1 MSRIALG
8 RYGFSI
14 DVRDDGGHLATAL
27 TVEGLG
33 FGTLWINGGQLDR
46 LDRLTELLGA
56 TNTAAVGSSI
66 IAPDEYTPTDVAQ
79 VFAQAEKVAAGRLFV
94 GLGCSHRS
102 GALAHL
108 NGYLDDLGSVPRER
122 RLLAALGPR
131 ALTLARDRFT
141 GAMPMLFTAAQTA
154 SARQAL
160 GPDRLLSVGLYVV
173 LDEQPARAR
182 TTARR
187 PLKFLTTLTAYR
199 KSLMRQGFT
208 ECDIDSHSDYLVDS
222 LVAWGSTAEV
232 VERARRLHEAGADHV
247 HLTVLGDGSQP
258 TGATAARLLA
268 AEFG

>member
-14 DVRDDGGHLATAL
+14 DVRDDENHLATAL

-33 FGTLWINGGQLDR
+33 FGTLWINGGQLDS

-66 IAPDEYTPTDVAQ
+66 IAPDRFTATDVAQ
-79 VFAQAEKVAAGRLFV
+79 VFTQAEKVAAGRLVV
-94 GLGCSHRS
+94 GLGSSHRS
-102 GALAHL
+102 GALTHL
-108 NGYLDDLGSVPRER
+108 NGYLEDLSGVPQER

-131 ALTLARDRFT
+131 AMTLARARFA
-141 GAMPMLFTAAQTA
+141 GAMPMLFTEAQTA

-160 GPDRLLSVGLYVV
+160 GPDRLLSVGMYVV
-173 LDEQPARAR
+173 LDEQPAGAR
-182 TTARR
+182 TAARR
-187 PLKFLTTLTAYR
+187 PLKFLTTLTGYR
-199 KSLMRQGFT
+199 KSLIRQGFT
-208 ECDIDSHSDYLVDS
+208 EHDIDSQSNHLVDS
-222 LVAWGSTAEV
+222 LVAWGCPAEV

-247 HLTVLGDGSQP
+247 HLTVLSEGSQP
-258 TGATAARLLA
+258 TGANAARLLA